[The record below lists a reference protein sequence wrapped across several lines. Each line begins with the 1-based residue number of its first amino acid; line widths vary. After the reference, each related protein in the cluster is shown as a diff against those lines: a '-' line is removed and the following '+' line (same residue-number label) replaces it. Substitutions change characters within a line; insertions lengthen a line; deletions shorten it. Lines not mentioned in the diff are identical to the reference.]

1 MYAQMVY
8 TQKVETVVKDSRL
21 ALRLTAEEKATIA
34 AASAAQGR
42 SLSDFT
48 TQCALEK
55 AAEILADQRTFHVPD
70 TRWAEFEA
78 LLDGP
83 IAPHPGVRDLF
94 ARPSVFQ
101 ART

>member
-1 MYAQMVY
+1 M
-8 TQKVETVVKDSRL
+8 ETVVKDSRL